1 MFGTTALRYDLAGTG
16 PGGGRHEYRRN
27 RSSHTNN
34 RTAVETGSSIGATS
48 ASAGSQIVNCRD
60 LTLSVSRV
68 QGAVDSYMWRVAKY
82 PDGSTLVENEII
94 QKKLPANVDVRI
106 RVIAGGVTFEDLS
119 TERWITA
126 ADFSDV
132 GEYKFRLLKP
142 AGTPTACH
150 IVQMYQA
157 GALIGEAYYDGN
169 LMPQE

>member
-1 MFGTTALRYDLAGTG
+1 MGPRAWACPDLPTNLVLESDSSVQVGQSGTNLMICASQVSGDYFVIARLA
-16 PGGGRHEYRRN
+16 
-27 RSSHTNN
+27 TN
-34 RTAVETGSSIGATS
+34 GSIV
-48 ASAGSQIVNCRD
+48 ASARINPFW
-60 LTLSVSRV
+60 V